1 MLRRFGVFQEDLCR
15 HYTRQLLLGLEY
27 LHGCKIVHRDL
38 KGANVLVSRDG
49 VVKLADFGAAKAFSQ
64 DATMK
69 SVTDGLKS
77 IKGSL
82 FWMSPEVLKGAGRA
96 RHGAIHS
103 HSLHSTRTPHSA
115 PRARSSGAPYL
126 STAFSKRRLS
136 LTDKKSEPCVHLPRV
151 DYIVH
156 WYTTTCI

>member
-69 SVTDGLKS
+69 TVTDGLKS

-82 FWMSPEVLKGAGRA
+82 FWMSPEVIKGAGRA
-96 RHGAIHS
+96 HCPS
-103 HSLHSTRTPHSA
+103 LTLTLTHSLTRNHRTVKQHA
-115 PRARSSGAPYL
+115 
-126 STAFSKRRLS
+126 
-136 LTDKKSEPCVHLPRV
+136 
-151 DYIVH
+151 
-156 WYTTTCI
+156 